1 LILRSIRLIN
11 FRSYSDSFFSF
22 APAGSIISGFN
33 GSGKTN
39 LLEAI
44 AYSGTGKSVRF
55 HHDEQL
61 VRHDTAF
68 FSIITDYRDQAGNTD
83 LINLSCHQN
92 KKLLKINNNPIRQ
105 LSHLFQTVKVTY
117 LSPDDIIIIN
127 GSPRYRRQFFDL
139 AMAQLFPEYIALY
152 REYLHILLQRNA
164 LLKRDFTEAEKEY
177 WDTRYIAAMIKVM
190 IYRHRYLQLL
200 NDELALYR
208 NELRLVIGLLG
219 ISAQPTGYK
228 WMGAEPDMDALKE
241 ALRQIRHREKAI
253 QRSMLGV
260 HLDDYAITL
269 DDKPMKFYGSQGQKR
284 LAIIAI
290 KMAHARLIDRIT
302 HIQPILLFD
311 DVMAELDDQ
320 NIQLVKGLIQCPY
333 QVFIASPN
341 DSIRRMWNDLPCLTI
356 DHQAMHHNG
365 S

>member
-1 LILRSIRLIN
+1 MILRSIRLIN

-164 LLKRDFTEAEKEY
+164 LLKRDFTEAEKES

-219 ISAQPTGYK
+219 
-228 WMGAEPDMDALKE
+228 
-241 ALRQIRHREKAI
+241 
-253 QRSMLGV
+253 
-260 HLDDYAITL
+260 
-269 DDKPMKFYGSQGQKR
+269 
-284 LAIIAI
+284 
-290 KMAHARLIDRIT
+290 
-302 HIQPILLFD
+302 
-311 DVMAELDDQ
+311 
-320 NIQLVKGLIQCPY
+320 
-333 QVFIASPN
+333 
-341 DSIRRMWNDLPCLTI
+341 
-356 DHQAMHHNG
+356 
-365 S
+365 